1 MVKSTKPKTAQG
13 KANATAQG
21 DQLAWD
27 FQSGRTDAA
36 ENTGAARYA
45 SGSLEWI
52 AALQHTD
59 ADAERLGKLDV
70 SKLTSEAA
78 ARLWA
83 RVAAW
88 VESDQIAYYIDSEP
102 VSSDAAYDTFLRC
115 LQALEADFPALDNPQ
130 SPTHRVG
137 GTFSN
142 EFPDVVLP
150 SKMLSLDDVFSIAEL
165 REWYDGVLK
174 ALEWPDG
181 KLLPMTCEVKIDGL
195 ALDLLYRDGVL
206 EQGLTRGDGTT
217 GEDITTNVRTIA
229 SIPQN
234 LKGSPEDIPRF
245 VEIRGEVFMRWDDF
259 HELNKVNENDG
270 KAPFANPRNAAAGS
284 LRQKDPRIT
293 ASRHLSFY
301 AHGLGLLQWAPGSVN
316 VGHDAVDDQSEA
328 YDLYKKWGIPVS
340 PHNREITS
348 FDQILDMIDYYGEHR
363 GDIEHALDG
372 IVVKVDDLALQRR
385 LGATSRAPRWAIAY
399 KYPPEEVNT
408 KLLNI
413 IVQVG
418 RTGRV
423 TPVAVL
429 QPVYVAGSTVA
440 AATLHNPSEVKHKNV
455 MIGDTVVVRKAGDV
469 IPEIV
474 GPVLERR
481 KGHENELREFV
492 MPEYCP
498 SCGTKLAPAKEG
510 DKDIRCPN
518 VESCP
523 AQFTQ
528 RVMNLASRKALDI
541 EHLGEQSAIAL
552 TNPEENRPESV
563 ATYAPDLRDI
573 EVEPGEEPEP
583 YEPVAGLQLPAK
595 QDPVLTSEADVFTLN
610 ADDLKDVEVWRES
623 AIIEVSEHID
633 EEGRK
638 HKRRKNRGGSGLWH
652 RVPAFWTAPI
662 EAKKGK
668 ALSSRVAAGSQTLV
682 DDTGEESNRIED
694 QAHAFGS
701 EETSVQN
708 GGQTQGAGVQDVSAQ
723 AQDHASVQ
731 VSSSAQL
738 HQPSYPGYDVPSDAV
753 VIATN
758 RRKTRDGISEQPV
771 YVRPGENTKKMLE
784 EIDKAK
790 QADLWRVLVALSIR
804 RLGPPT
810 ARLIANRFGS
820 LDAIADA
827 NVDDLVAIDGI
838 GQEIAESVVSWFS
851 NARKPG
857 DWRGKILKAWKAAG
871 VGQSVEKNTLPQTLV
886 GKTVVVTGSLE
897 GFSRESAKE
906 AIVERGGKAA
916 GSVSKK
922 TDYVVVGANAGS
934 KEAKA
939 EELGVP
945 MLDEDQFKRL
955 LETGEPGD
963 KS

>member
-1 MVKSTKPKTAQG
+1 MVKSTKPQTAQG
-13 KANATAQG
+13 DAKASAQG

-27 FQSGRTDAA
+27 FESGNA
-36 ENTGAARYA
+36 EAGENKGAAQYEP
-45 SGSLEWI
+45 GSLPWI

-59 ADAERLGKLDV
+59 ADATRLEKLDV
-70 SKLTSEAA
+70 SKLSSEAA

-88 VESDQIAYYIDSEP
+88 VESDQIAYYIDSDP
-102 VSSDAAYDTFLRC
+102 VSSDAAYDIFLRC

-142 EFPDVVLP
+142 EFPDVTLP

-165 REWYDGVLK
+165 KEWYEGVLK

-181 KLLPMTCEVKIDGL
+181 KPLPMTCEVKIDGL

-234 LKGSPEDIPRF
+234 LQGTSEDIPRF

-259 HELNKVNENDG
+259 HELNKINEDEG

-316 VGHDAVDDQSEA
+316 EGHDAVNDQSEA

-481 KGHENELREFV
+481 KGHENELRKFV

-498 SCGTKLAPAKEG
+498 SCGAKLAPAKEG

-563 ATYAPDLRDI
+563 ATYAPNLRDI
-573 EVEPGEEPEP
+573 EVGPGEEPEP
-583 YEPVAGLQLPAK
+583 YEPPSGLELPAK
-595 QDPVLTSEADVFTLN
+595 QKPVLTSEAGVFSLN
-610 ADDLKDVEVWRES
+610 ANDLKDVEVWRES
-623 AIIEVSEHID
+623 AIIEVSERVD
-633 EEGRK
+633 EQGRK
-638 HKRRKNRGGSGLWH
+638 RKHRKNRGGSGLWH

-662 EAKKGK
+662 EAKKEK
-668 ALSSRVAAGSQTLV
+668 GSGSGAPANSQSLI
-682 DDTGEESNRIED
+682 DGGEDAS
-694 QAHAFGS
+694 A
-701 EETSVQN
+701 
-708 GGQTQGAGVQDVSAQ
+708 QTQNRASAQ
-723 AQDHASVQ
+723 APQNG
-731 VSSSAQL
+731 
-738 HQPSYPGYDVPSDAV
+738 YPGYNVPTDAV
-753 VIATN
+753 VISTR
-758 RRKTRDGISEQPV
+758 RRKTRDGMSEVPV

-784 EIDKAK
+784 EIGKAK

-827 NVDDLVAIDGI
+827 SVDDLVAIDGI
-838 GQEIAESVVSWFS
+838 GQEIAESVVTWFS
-851 NARKPG
+851 DARKPG
-857 DWRGKILKAWKAAG
+857 DWRGKILKAWEAAG
-871 VGQSVEKNTLPQTLV
+871 VGQSVEENTLPQTLA

-897 GFSRESAKE
+897 GYSRESAKE
-906 AIVERGGKAA
+906 AIVERGGKAS

-945 MLDEDQFKRL
+945 MLDEAQFKTL

>member
-1 MVKSTKPKTAQG
+1 MVKSTKPKTG
-13 KANATAQG
+13 KNDTQATSKG

-27 FQSGRTDAA
+27 FESGNA
-36 ENTGAARYA
+36 EAGENKGAAQYEP
-45 SGSLEWI
+45 GSLQWI

-59 ADAERLGKLDV
+59 ADATRLEKLDV
-70 SKLTSEAA
+70 SKLSSEAA

-88 VESDQIAYYIDSEP
+88 VESDQIAYYIDSDP
-102 VSSDAAYDTFLRC
+102 VSSDAAYDIFLRC

-142 EFPDVVLP
+142 EFPDVTLP

-165 REWYDGVLK
+165 KDWYEGVLK
-174 ALEWPDG
+174 ALDWPEG
-181 KLLPMTCEVKIDGL
+181 KPLPMTCEVKIDGL

-234 LKGSPEDIPRF
+234 LQGVSEDIPRF

-259 HELNKVNENDG
+259 HELNKINENEG

-316 VGHDAVDDQSEA
+316 EGHDAVNDQSEA

-498 SCGTKLAPAKEG
+498 SCGAKLAPAKEG

-552 TNPEENRPESV
+552 TNPEENRPDTV

-573 EVEPGEEPEP
+573 EVGPGEEPEP
-583 YEPVAGLQLPAK
+583 YEPPTGLELPTEQK
-595 QDPVLTSEADVFTLN
+595 PVLTSEAGVFSLN

-623 AIIEVSEHID
+623 AIIEVSEHVD
-633 EEGRK
+633 EQGRK
-638 HKRRKNRGGSGLWH
+638 RKHRKSRGGSGLWH

-662 EAKKGK
+662 EAKKEKG
-668 ALSSRVAAGSQTLV
+668 SSSEAVAESQ
-682 DDTGEESNRIED
+682 SMI
-694 QAHAFGS
+694 
-701 EETSVQN
+701 N
-708 GGQTQGAGVQDVSAQ
+708 GGETRHERAQGGTSAPAQ
-723 AQDHASVQ
+723 AQSPLQSRQDG
-731 VSSSAQL
+731 
-738 HQPSYPGYDVPSDAV
+738 YPGYNVPADAV
-753 VIATN
+753 VVSTH
-758 RRKTRDGISEQPV
+758 RRKTRDGMSVVPV

-827 NVDDLVAIDGI
+827 SVDDLVAIDGI

-851 NARKPG
+851 DARKPG
-857 DWRGKILKAWKAAG
+857 DWRGKILEAWKAAG
-871 VGQSVEKNTLPQTLV
+871 VGQSVEENTLPQTLA

-897 GFSRESAKE
+897 GYSRESAKE

-945 MLDEDQFKRL
+945 MLDEAQFKAL

-963 KS
+963 KTESQKG